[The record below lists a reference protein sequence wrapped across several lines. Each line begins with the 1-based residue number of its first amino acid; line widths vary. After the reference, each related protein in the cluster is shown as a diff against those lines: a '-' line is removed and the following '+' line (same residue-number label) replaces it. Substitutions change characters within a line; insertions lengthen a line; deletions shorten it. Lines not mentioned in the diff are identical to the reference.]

1 MQRISHDMG
10 TRSPNMSCDGR
21 RQQPVMAYTRAA
33 AVTNTRLHN
42 QSVQPAAALH
52 QPPDSRQPCS
62 QGGRSEQTL
71 HNTAAESP
79 VAHACAQF
87 SATNARAL
95 HHAAQRIAQ
104 EQHLLRRAVAQ
115 HTRRRPLPQ
124 SHNKQGGVSIVS
136 SPMLGMQTAHT
147 APILCICAAASP
159 AQHAGMHMPGKRMQ
173 RSSNSN
179 TVKQPQGA
187 TCVAAP
193 VARAVCVY
201 TNPIRR

>member
-1 MQRISHDMG
+1 
-10 TRSPNMSCDGR
+10 
-21 RQQPVMAYTRAA
+21 MAYTRAA
-33 AVTNTRLHN
+33 AVTNTRMHN
-42 QSVQPAAALH
+42 HSVQPAAALH

-115 HTRRRPLPQ
+115 HTQRRPLPQ
-124 SHNKQGGVSIVS
+124 SHNEQGGVSIVS

-147 APILCICAAASP
+147 APILCICAAASL
-159 AQHAGMHMPGKRMQ
+159 HSMQ
-173 RSSNSN
+173 ACTCLASACSAAATATQSNSPKGPH
-179 TVKQPQGA
+179 VLLPQLQGLS
-187 TCVAAP
+187 
-193 VARAVCVY
+193 VCIQ
-201 TNPIRR
+201 TQ